1 MTVHGFG
8 ICDPNKYAWKDVGV
22 LPSWLDISERNNA
35 MGFLRMSTR
44 FNMNPPAQ
52 GDGSKVPP
60 SGDYP
65 FYVLLY
71 WPRVETFLRET
82 RWGRAIKRGGF
93 LQTEGRVVHFIGKM
107 IGLLKT
113 SLLRD
118 VPSGV
123 YIPVIVPTDLNR
135 DGPSGSGIGGS
146 PFRDM
151 KTRTTPKKNTRN
163 TEGDVAGG
171 AKQGPSPSVSSPSA
185 ARASRVQEG
194 SSSAQKPRKR
204 RLDPSFG
211 TELGASSSGSK
222 AVGQAGN
229 PTLTDV
235 ADPDAAL
242 QSSIA
247 GDGRSGGEG
256 SPDHFYEAP
265 LPSQS
270 HGIADGTEGN
280 SSGIT
285 GGAGGEDAI
294 QPTGEPETRSQ
305 KRARRGKEP
314 VSERSSGRKRTGA
327 RR

>member
-1 MTVHGFG
+1 MINT
-8 ICDPNKYAWKDVGV
+8 K
-22 LPSWLDISERNNA
+22 
-35 MGFLRMSTR
+35 
-44 FNMNPPAQ
+44 
-52 GDGSKVPP
+52 
-60 SGDYP
+60 
-65 FYVLLY
+65 
-71 WPRVETFLRET
+71 
-82 RWGRAIKRGGF
+82 RAEF
-93 LQTEGRVVHFIGKM
+93 
-107 IGLLKT
+107 
-113 SLLRD
+113 
-118 VPSGV
+118 GV
-123 YIPVIVPTDLNR
+123 YLVSNSLVGDKDPYTKHFDVCITAARLQNR
-135 DGPSGSGIGGS
+135 EEEAAELGGS
-146 PFRDM
+146 PFGDM

-270 HGIADGTEGN
+270 HGIADFLAKTCH
-280 SSGIT
+280 SRLLR
-285 GGAGGEDAI
+285 
-294 QPTGEPETRSQ
+294 QL
-305 KRARRGKEP
+305 RAS
-314 VSERSSGRKRTGA
+314 V
-327 RR
+327 